1 MSASSLPPPHP
12 RTLLPCPP
20 SGKDAGRRQHRWAPA
35 LGTPPHTPGGLLVKA
50 GCVRGW
56 ILSRLEQRPPWWPSL
71 PSAPACP
78 SLPVGWLLGVVF
90 CSFLPRFFPPYLTRE
105 VSVEE
110 EDVLALLN
118 VTVAQLLSPFP
129 PGQLND
135 GRFQSH
141 GTHRS
146 TQSSAC
152 TQVPD
157 SHEDD
162 ESEEGVGLGN
172 TAVIREL
179 AMGAVAGG
187 MLFQETPMP
196 GRT

>member
-1 MSASSLPPPHP
+1 MSVGGFCLAWNSGLRGGPPFPQRPRAPPCPSGGFAASS
-12 RTLLPCPP
+12 
-20 SGKDAGRRQHRWAPA
+20 S
-35 LGTPPHTPGGLLVKA
+35 
-50 GCVRGW
+50 
-56 ILSRLEQRPPWWPSL
+56 
-71 PSAPACP
+71 
-78 SLPVGWLLGVVF
+78 